1 MTLFKKFSLLLVNV
15 VFHNVLIYPLQGIL
29 RTIHVIDIAEMLIIH
44 KMIHH
49 RLQQLEIQRN
59 GLLIHAY
66 HQNLLYLHPRNII
79 DQIRNL
85 ISILIDITRIEYR
98 FVSWIE
104 LDHSLFECKGIT
116 LQDLL
121 HQGLSHFR
129 DILDLSH
136 YQLLFSLNYTITNC
150 F

>member
-15 VFHNVLIYPLQGIL
+15 VFHNVLIYPLHGIL
-29 RTIHVIDIAEMLIIH
+29 WAVHIIEIAEMLIIH

-85 ISILIDITRIEYR
+85 IAILIDITRIEYR
-98 FVSWIE
+98 FVSWIK
-104 LDHSLFECKGIT
+104 LNHIIIVCLKA
-116 LQDLL
+116 L
-121 HQGLSHFR
+121 H
-129 DILDLSH
+129 
-136 YQLLFSLNYTITNC
+136 
-150 F
+150 